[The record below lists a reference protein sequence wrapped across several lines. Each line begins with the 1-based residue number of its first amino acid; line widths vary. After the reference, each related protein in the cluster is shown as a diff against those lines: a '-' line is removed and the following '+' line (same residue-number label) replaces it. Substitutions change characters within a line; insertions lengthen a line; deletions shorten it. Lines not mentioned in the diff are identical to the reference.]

1 MAVNLIGGWFQR
13 LDGTG
18 GRKVAFGN
26 VHVFGQEP
34 DLEIAGVFLVQG
46 TDIPAAFKEVMIALL
61 LPVCVA
67 AGNVPSGHQA
77 QRQVSLIVYH

>member
-34 DLEIAGVFLVQG
+34 DLEIAGVFLV
-46 TDIPAAFKEVMIALL
+46 
-61 LPVCVA
+61 
-67 AGNVPSGHQA
+67 AGSDYRSRFARRFP
-77 QRQVSLIVYH
+77 